1 MVLVTMSNTTSPAPV
16 LAQEDSA
23 PYRGT
28 VNGRLYSAPPD
39 QNRSGTVQEVTETFT
54 GEFDI
59 NPPRPLY
66 AQVPLHLEVRTH
78 NHYPGNPPTSPA
90 QDCQGTWSGDE
101 LMQLQAQYDAGTAGY
116 SISHIDMTLNA
127 GTPVNET
134 CSPPK
139 QGLPPPSVP
148 YNTLAFLDVAGQDPL
163 ELPMVDG
170 AKIDV
175 PKPARIP
182 ASDLTEWSLTIQVAS
197 VGD

>member
-1 MVLVTMSNTTSPAPV
+1 MVLVTMSNTTSAAPV

-23 PYRGT
+23 PMRGT
-28 VNGRLYSAPPD
+28 VNGRLYSAPPN
-39 QNRSGTVQEVTETFT
+39 QNGGGTIQEVTETFT

-66 AQVPLHLEVRTH
+66 ASVPLHLEVRMH
-78 NHYPGNPPTSPA
+78 NHYPGIPNTPA
-90 QDCQGTWSGDE
+90 QDCQATWSGDE
-101 LMQLQAQYDAGTAGY
+101 LMQILGQYDASAASF
-116 SISHIDMTLNA
+116 SIWHIDMTLNA
-127 GTPVNET
+127 ATPMDET

-139 QGLPPPSVP
+139 RGLPPPSVP
-148 YNTLAFLDVAGQDPL
+148 YNTLTFLDVAGQDPL

-170 AKIDV
+170 AKVDV